1 MPSIQD
7 GEIME
12 KLKRKLE
19 PELKE
24 NIADFLKKE
33 VNVKLAFIFGS
44 YGTKYQNTDSDL
56 DLAVFFDDPPEILE
70 QMELAARLELELG
83 KYDIDLINLN
93 NVKIDFKYEVV
104 TGGKLIYSRDEIET
118 AEFKEEVLRFG
129 SEAEGFEYNFK
140 EEYIAAIKEKATEIN
155 YDRIAEKI
163 KFIKDN
169 LKKLKELAELEKK
182 DFLSDFRNYDTAKY
196 NLQAAVEAMLDITA
210 HIISRE
216 GYTSPNT
223 SADSFRILADEGIIE
238 EDMLLKFVKMTK
250 FKNRIVH
257 LYDQIDEEYIYRI
270 INNHLSDIESFVDLI
285 VNRYF

>member
-1 MPSIQD
+1 
-7 GEIME
+7 ME

-24 NIADFLKKE
+24 NVADFLKKE
-33 VNVKLAFIFGS
+33 ANVRLAYIFGS

-93 NVKIDFKYEVV
+93 NVKLDFKYEVV
-104 TGGKLIYSRDEIET
+104 KGGELIYSRDEIET
-118 AEFKEEVLRFG
+118 AEFKEEVLRLG
-129 SEAEGFEYNFK
+129 PEAEEIKYKFQQ
-140 EEYIAAIKEKATEIN
+140 EYITAIKEKTSGIN
-155 YDRIAEKI
+155 HKRIAEKLR
-163 KFIKDN
+163 FIRAN
-169 LKKLKELAELEKK
+169 LKKLKELAELEQIN
-182 DFLSDFRNYDTAKY
+182 FLSDYRNFDAAKY
-196 NLQAAVEAMLDITA
+196 NLQAAVEAMLDIAA

-223 SADSFRILADEGIIE
+223 SADSFRILADEGIIT
-238 EDMLLKFVKMTK
+238 EDLLLKFVKMTK
-250 FKNRIVH
+250 FRNRIVH

-270 INNHLSDIESFVDLI
+270 INNNLSDIESFVDLI
-285 VNRYF
+285 ANRYF

>member
-1 MPSIQD
+1 
-7 GEIME
+7 ME

-33 VNVKLAFIFGS
+33 TNVKLAYIFGS

-56 DLAVFFDDPPEILE
+56 DLAVLFDDPPDMSE

-93 NVKIDFKYEVV
+93 NVKLAFKYEVV
-104 TGGKLIYSRDEIET
+104 RSGESIYSRDEIET
-118 AEFKEEVLRFG
+118 AEFKEEVLKFG
-129 SEAEGFEYNFK
+129 SEAEEIKYKFQQ
-140 EEYIAAIKEKATEIN
+140 EYITAIKEKTSGIN
-155 YDRIAEKI
+155 HKRIAEKL
-163 KFIKDN
+163 KFIRTN

-182 DFLSDFRNYDTAKY
+182 VFLSDYRNFDAAKY
-196 NLQAAVEAMLDITA
+196 NLQAAVEAMLDIAA

-223 SADSFRILADEGIIE
+223 SADSFRILAAEEIIK
-238 EDMLLKFVKMTK
+238 EDLLLKFVKMTK
-250 FKNRIVH
+250 FRNRIVH
-257 LYDQIDEEYIYRI
+257 LYDQIDEEYIYQI
-270 INNHLSDIESFVDLI
+270 INNNLEDIESFVDLI
-285 VNRYF
+285 ANRYF